1 MNTFDRNQARL
12 LLEICRY
19 TYASQFSGGD
29 NPKDM
34 ADAQGYIESHSGAEF
49 SPFIFTGS
57 SSLTGEITSVAL
69 VASFA
74 DFNVVSYMG
83 TKTEFANLKAA
94 LESLND
100 WFNNVK
106 AELVPFKTNQG
117 KELGG
122 KVHKGFLGELNAV
135 QDRIVECLQ
144 QHGDKQ
150 KPLFVTGHSQGAAEA
165 ILASRYFLDAG
176 YHAAATYSF
185 AAPRVGDQSFESTI
199 PVDYPLFRIEFGDD
213 IVPHVPPRALNQNAS
228 DMLDKAIGFGKY
240 LPGALLK
247 YVGND
252 ELKALNLLKS
262 TMRYKAYVG
271 VGRLC
276 YGDCRAKQLRLN
288 LTEQQE
294 ADLFNQ
300 RLANLLKHPK
310 NLADHHHL
318 AGTNQ
323 EVAQGKKGN
332 YTAILTDEYQQV

>member
-1 MNTFDRNQARL
+1 MANFNRDQARL

-19 TYASQFSGGD
+19 TYASQFSSGS
-29 NPKDM
+29 NPQDM
-34 ADAQGYIESHSGAEF
+34 ADAKGYIESHSNAEF
-49 SPFIFTGS
+49 TPHIFTGS

-122 KVHKGFLGELNAV
+122 KVHKGFLGEMNAV
-135 QDRIVECLQ
+135 QDQVVDCLQ
-144 QHGDKQ
+144 QNGGTQ
-150 KPLFVTGHSQGAAEA
+150 KPLYVTGHSQGAAES
-165 ILASRYFLDAG
+165 ILATRYFLDAG
-176 YHAAATYSF
+176 FNTVATYSF
-185 AAPRVGDQSFESTI
+185 AAPRTGDQSFENTI
-199 PVDYPLFRIEFGDD
+199 PTDYPLFRIEFGDD

-228 DMLDKAIGFGKY
+228 KMLDKAIGWSKF
-240 LPGALLK
+240 LPSALLS
-247 YVGND
+247 D
-252 ELKALNLLKS
+252 ELKALTLLKS
-262 TMRYKAYVG
+262 TMRYQAYVG

-276 YGDCRAKQLRLN
+276 YGDCRSKQFRLN

-294 ADLFNQ
+294 ADLFND
-300 RLANLLKHPK
+300 RLVNLLKHPK

-318 AGTNQ
+318 AGTNKDVEQ
-323 EVAQGKKGN
+323 AKKGN